1 MHPVNRYFLLLLQ
14 FFLTIQINSQNQIAA
29 VETAIPAFIGYAEK
43 GGDGWMRPQ
52 KIASLAEYQRYFG
65 GPAWEENLQV
75 TIKQAKGDVQVS
87 AGFSGERSRHNLY
100 YSIQAYFAN
109 GGGPCYIVP
118 LAGYLTGGK
127 ELSAQLFIKGIEAL
141 DRRDE
146 PTLIVIPEAHN
157 LPDKNRIRECFDA
170 ALEQCARRRDRF
182 AIIDGGADAV
192 GSANLSFGAA
202 YVPNLITSIPISW
215 DKNTSVV
222 WQLPAGNQQSNM
234 GELAGKDKNLH
245 AQAMGALGQILVVL
259 PPSPLVAGV
268 YVATDQTRGVWKAP
282 ANVALNLVTQPV
294 IAISQSEQ
302 EALNLDPV
310 TGKSVNPIRTFPGK
324 GTLVWGA
331 RTLAGNDN
339 EWRYVP
345 VRRLA
350 IMLEESISKGT
361 QWAVFEPNDEPL
373 WTQLRVSVENFLMV
387 QWRHGALQGTKPE
400 HAFFVRAGLGQTM
413 TMQDILDG
421 KLIIEMGFAPLKPAE
436 FIVIRI
442 EHQMN

>member
-1 MHPVNRYFLLLLQ
+1 MHPVNHCFLLLIQ
-14 FFLTIQINSQNQIAA
+14 CFLTNSIYLQNQIAQ

-75 TIKQAKGDVQVS
+75 TLKQGKGDVQVS

-118 LAGYLTGGK
+118 VAGYLTGGK

-141 DRRDE
+141 NRRDE

-157 LPDKNRIRECFDA
+157 LPDQNRIRECYDA

-202 YVPNLITSIPISW
+202 YVPNLVTSIPISW

-245 AQAMGALGQILVVL
+245 AAAMGALEQILVAL

-294 IAISQSEQ
+294 VSISQSQQ
-302 EALNLDPV
+302 EALNLDPA
-310 TGKSVNPIRTFPGK
+310 TGKSVNAIRTFPGK

-350 IMLEESISKGT
+350 MMLEESIAKDT

-373 WTQLRVSVENFLMV
+373 WAKIRSSTDNLLYELWRKGAFQGATAQEAYFYRV
-387 QWRHGALQGTKPE
+387 
-400 HAFFVRAGLGQTM
+400 GLGHTM
-413 TMQDILDG
+413 TAQDIANDR
-421 KLIIEMGFAPLKPAE
+421 LIIEVGFAPLRPAE
-436 FIVIRI
+436 FMVLRI
-442 EHQMN
+442 EHQME